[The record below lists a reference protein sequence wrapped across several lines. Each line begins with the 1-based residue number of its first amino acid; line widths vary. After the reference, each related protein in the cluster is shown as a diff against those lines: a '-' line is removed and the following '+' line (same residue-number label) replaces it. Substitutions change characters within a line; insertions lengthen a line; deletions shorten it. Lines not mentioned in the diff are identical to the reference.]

1 MSEEADWRVL
11 LEASR
16 TSAEEA
22 ARATALRK
30 QAGLL
35 LWKGALALI
44 ETWNSDLD
52 PDADNLYAAALDAV
66 GKSRKSAAS
75 KIRTVALATR
85 DLDLHPDC
93 YGNLN
98 EAYRNARR
106 LAESP

>member
-1 MSEEADWRVL
+1 MEDDWRAL
-11 LEASR
+11 LMASR

-22 ARATALRK
+22 ARAAALRK
-30 QAGLL
+30 RSSVL

-52 PDADNLYAAALDAV
+52 PDGDGLYAQALEAV
-66 GKSRKSAAS
+66 GKQRKSAAS
-75 KIRTVALATR
+75 KIRTVALAAR
-85 DLDLHPDC
+85 DLDLHPEC

-106 LAESP
+106 KAEEA